1 MCDKIH
7 GKHGLIVMH
16 MLFLEWDESEPLEFN
31 ARSFDLPCWLTK
43 NSASTKPPPPKAM
56 INFSENCGMK
66 PSILPCTVMAIRVVE
81 FSNGG
86 YKIRKIFA

>member
-43 NSASTKPPPPKAM
+43 NSASTVANLVLNPQKM
-56 INFSENCGMK
+56 HYFDCSLLN
-66 PSILPCTVMAIRVVE
+66 
-81 FSNGG
+81 
-86 YKIRKIFA
+86 

>member
-43 NSASTKPPPPKAM
+43 ISAHPKAM
-56 INFSENCGMK
+56 INFSEKLRNE
-66 PSILPCTVMAIRVVE
+66 AINEKSLTSLYTYWVFR
-81 FSNGG
+81 
-86 YKIRKIFA
+86 

>member
-43 NSASTKPPPPKAM
+43 NSASTISHYHQKQ
-56 INFSENCGMK
+56 
-66 PSILPCTVMAIRVVE
+66 
-81 FSNGG
+81 
-86 YKIRKIFA
+86 